1 MGSLSEIAPLFGKSL
16 SNFGL
21 ALLPVRQERTK
32 PAAWAAPLQSW
43 RIAAVAETGGEDR
56 STEIAPEIF
65 KRAGISRAL
74 DDLAYG
80 VGNASSSP
88 LRIDRDH
95 RFASTFS
102 KFLGKSGASGAH
114 KKNDP
119 HYLSESKC
127 KQATAFQD

>member
-1 MGSLSEIAPLFGKSL
+1 MQGY
-16 SNFGL
+16 
-21 ALLPVRQERTK
+21 Q
-32 PAAWAAPLQSW
+32 
-43 RIAAVAETGGEDR
+43 IAAIAETGGEDR
-56 STEIAPEIF
+56 GTEIDPEIL
-65 KRAGISRAL
+65 KRAGVISQSN
-74 DDLAYG
+74 DLAFG

-95 RFASTFS
+95 CFASTFS

-119 HYLSESKC
+119 HYLSESKR